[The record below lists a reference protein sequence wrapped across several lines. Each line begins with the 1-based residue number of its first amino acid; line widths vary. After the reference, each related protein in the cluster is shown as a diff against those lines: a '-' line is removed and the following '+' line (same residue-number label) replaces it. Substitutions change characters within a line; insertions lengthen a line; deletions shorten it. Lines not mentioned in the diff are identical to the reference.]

1 MAHLNSCLTACS
13 LREQLVLRQVWF
25 DVSFQNRRRA
35 LDVMLA
41 ITNGKVMTIT
51 NGTIDEGVVL
61 IDGGKIKAVGRDVPI
76 PEGAEVLDAKGKLIT
91 PGLIDSHSHLA
102 VFGEPSVWANADGNE
117 VTDPITPQLRGIDAL
132 NPRDPAIHDVV
143 TGGVTTVYTGPGSA
157 NLIGGTGFAMKLRG
171 RTVDEMVIPGTEA
184 MKMALGENPK
194 RVYGEGQKRAP
205 RTRMGN
211 AAVLREALVKAQN
224 YMTKMEKAKEKTD
237 ENGAPPERDLKMEAL
252 GRVLRREIKARIHA
266 HRADDIMTAIRIA
279 EEFNLDYV
287 IEHCTEGYKIADIL
301 AAKKVRATV
310 GPLLM
315 SRSKMEL
322 LDVSLANPGILAK
335 AGVTVAIQ
343 CDTSSNT
350 RWLACHTGIAVRE
363 GMPEDLAIRA
373 ITIIPAEILGIADRV
388 GSIEVGKDADVV
400 VWNGHPFNTLS
411 VAEKVFIEGEL
422 VYERKAC

>member
-1 MAHLNSCLTACS
+1 
-13 LREQLVLRQVWF
+13 
-25 DVSFQNRRRA
+25 
-35 LDVMLA
+35 MLA
-41 ITNGKVMTIT
+41 IVNGKVLTIT
-51 NGTIDEGVVL
+51 NGTLDEGVVL
-61 IDGGKIKAVGRDVPI
+61 IEEGKIKAVGKDIPI
-76 PEGAEVLDAKGKLIT
+76 PEGAEVIDAKGKMVT

-102 VFGEPSVWANADGNE
+102 VFGEPSVWANSDGNE
-117 VTDPITPQLRGIDAL
+117 VTDPITPHLRGIDAL
-132 NPRDPAIHDVV
+132 NPNDPAIKDVL

-194 RVYGEGQKRAP
+194 RVYGQGQKRAP
-205 RTRMGN
+205 NTRMGN

-224 YMTKMEKAKEKTD
+224 YMNKMEKAQEKGKSE
-237 ENGAPPERDLKMEAL
+237 ENSTPPERDLKMEAL

-279 EEFNLDYV
+279 EEFNLDYI

-301 AAKKVRATV
+301 GARKVRATV

-343 CDTSSNT
+343 CDSTSGT
-350 RWLACHTGIAVRE
+350 RWLACHTGLAVRE
-363 GMPEDLAIRA
+363 GMPEDLAMEA
-373 ITIIPAEILGIADRV
+373 ITIVPAQILGIDDRV
-388 GSIEVGKDADVV
+388 GSLEVGKDADLVI
-400 VWNGHPFNTLS
+400 WNGHPFNTLT

-422 VYERKAC
+422 VYERKNS

>member
-1 MAHLNSCLTACS
+1 
-13 LREQLVLRQVWF
+13 
-25 DVSFQNRRRA
+25 
-35 LDVMLA
+35 MLA
-41 ITNGKVMTIT
+41 IVNGKVLTIT

-61 IDGGKIKAVGRDVPI
+61 MSNGKIKAVGKDIPVP
-76 PEGAEVLDAKGKLIT
+76 EDAQVFDAKGKFVT

-102 VFGEPSVWANADGNE
+102 VFGEPSVWANSDGNE

-132 NPRDPAIHDVV
+132 NPRDPAIADVL

-194 RVYGEGQKRAP
+194 RVYGEAQKRAP
-205 RTRMGN
+205 NTRMGN
-211 AAVLREALVKAQN
+211 AGVLRDALVKAQN
-224 YMTKMEKAKEKTD
+224 YMAKMEKAKEKEKSD
-237 ENGAPPERDLKMEAL
+237 ENSAPPERDLKMEAL
-252 GRVLRREIKARIHA
+252 ARVLRREIKARIHA

-287 IEHCTEGYKIADIL
+287 IEHCTEGYKIADVL

-343 CDTSSNT
+343 CDTTSNT

-363 GMPEDLAIRA
+363 GMPEELAIRA

-388 GSIEVGKDADVV
+388 GSIEVGKDGDVV
-400 VWNGHPFNTLS
+400 IWNGHPFNTLS

-422 VYERKAC
+422 VYQRKTC

>member
-1 MAHLNSCLTACS
+1 
-13 LREQLVLRQVWF
+13 
-25 DVSFQNRRRA
+25 
-35 LDVMLA
+35 MLA
-41 ITNGKVMTIT
+41 IVNGKVLTIT
-51 NGTIDEGVVL
+51 NGTLDEGVVL
-61 IDGGKIKAVGRDVPI
+61 IEEGKIKAVGKDIPI
-76 PEGAEVLDAKGKLIT
+76 PEGAEIIDAKGKMVT

-102 VFGEPSVWANADGNE
+102 VFGEPSVWANSDGNE
-117 VTDPITPQLRGIDAL
+117 VTDPITPHLRGIDAL
-132 NPRDPAIHDVV
+132 NPNDPAIKDVL

-194 RVYGEGQKRAP
+194 RVYGQGQKRAP
-205 RTRMGN
+205 NTRMGN

-224 YMTKMEKAKEKTD
+224 YMNKMEKAQEKGKSE
-237 ENGAPPERDLKMEAL
+237 ENSTPPERDLKMEAL

-279 EEFNLDYV
+279 EEFNLDYI

-301 AAKKVRATV
+301 GAKKVRATV

-343 CDTSSNT
+343 CDSTSGT
-350 RWLACHTGIAVRE
+350 RWLACHTGLAVRE
-363 GMPEDLAIRA
+363 GMPEDLAMEA
-373 ITIIPAEILGIADRV
+373 ITIVPAQILGIDDRV
-388 GSIEVGKDADVV
+388 GSLEVGKDADLVI
-400 VWNGHPFNTLS
+400 WNGHPFNTLT

-422 VYERKAC
+422 IYERKNS

>member
-1 MAHLNSCLTACS
+1 
-13 LREQLVLRQVWF
+13 
-25 DVSFQNRRRA
+25 
-35 LDVMLA
+35 MLA
-41 ITNGKVMTIT
+41 IVNGKVLTIT
-51 NGTIDEGVVL
+51 NGTLDEGVVL
-61 IDGGKIKAVGRDVPI
+61 IEEGKIKAVGKDIPI
-76 PEGAEVLDAKGKLIT
+76 PEGAEVIDAKGKMVT

-102 VFGEPSVWANADGNE
+102 VFGEPSVWANSDGNE
-117 VTDPITPQLRGIDAL
+117 VTDPITPHLRGIDAL
-132 NPRDPAIHDVV
+132 NPNDPAIKDVL

-194 RVYGEGQKRAP
+194 RVYGQGQKRAP
-205 RTRMGN
+205 NTRMGN

-224 YMTKMEKAKEKTD
+224 YMNKMEKAQEKGKSE
-237 ENGAPPERDLKMEAL
+237 ENSTPPERDLKMEAL

-279 EEFNLDYV
+279 EEFNLDY
-287 IEHCTEGYKIADIL
+287 INEHCTEGYKIADIL
-301 AAKKVRATV
+301 GARKVRATV
-310 GPLLM
+310 GPSLM

-343 CDTSSNT
+343 CDSTSGT
-350 RWLACHTGIAVRE
+350 RWLACHTGLAVRE
-363 GMPEDLAIRA
+363 GMPEDLTMEA
-373 ITIIPAEILGIADRV
+373 ITIVPAQILGIDDRV
-388 GSIEVGKDADVV
+388 GSLEVGKDADLVI
-400 VWNGHPFNTLS
+400 WNGHPFNTLT

-422 VYERKAC
+422 VYERKNS